1 MITALRQ
8 KTNILS
14 SLVSNQIFI
23 LVVLLFVLCAFFNTQ
38 SPYFLTQGN
47 VFNISTQIVEI
58 GLIAIPMTYVI
69 ISGNMD
75 LSVGSIMGLSAVA
88 LGMFHNMAG
97 LNIWLSVLLALLVG
111 LLCGTFNAFLISKL
125 KMQAIVV
132 TIGSMV
138 MLRGVIYVLT
148 EGRPISGYP
157 SEFYFL
163 GQGQLL
169 GVPFNTL
176 ILVGFFL
183 LAYYIIRFTRFGRY
197 TYGLGN
203 NEDAVYYSGINQTNV
218 RFTILTINGLF
229 AGLAGVFLVSRLATA
244 EATTGNGIELSVIT
258 AVLIGGTHIFGGR
271 GSLGGTMIGVLII
284 GVLNNGL
291 NLMGVSS
298 LFQMVIL
305 GLFILIAVSRQKS

>member
-1 MITALRQ
+1 MITIMK
-8 KTNILS
+8 KTIHPFVN
-14 SLVSNQIFI
+14 NQIVI
-23 LVVLLFVLCAFFNTQ
+23 LLLLLVGLSLFFRLQ

-47 VFNISTQIVEI
+47 IFNILSQIVEI

-75 LSVGSIMGLSAVA
+75 LSVGSIMGLAAVA
-88 LGMFHNMAG
+88 LGMFHTMAG
-97 LNIWLSVLLALLVG
+97 LDIWLSVILALIVGILCGALNG
-111 LLCGTFNAFLISKL
+111 LLIAKF

-132 TIGSMV
+132 TIGTMV
-138 MLRGVIYVLT
+138 MLRGFIYVLT

-157 SEFYFL
+157 PEFYFL
-163 GQGQLL
+163 GQGQLGGL
-169 GVPFNTL
+169 PFNT
-176 ILVGFFL
+176 IVLVIAFV
-183 LAYYIIRFTRFGRY
+183 LAYYLIRQTRFGRY
-197 TYGLGN
+197 TYALGN
-203 NEDAVYYSGINQTNV
+203 NEEAVHFSGINEV
-218 RFTILTINGLF
+218 RTRFIILVCNGFF
-229 AGLAGVFLVSRLATA
+229 AALAGVFLVSRLATA
-244 EATTGNGIELSVIT
+244 EATTGSGIELSVIT

-271 GSLGGTMIGVLII
+271 GSLVGTMIGVVII